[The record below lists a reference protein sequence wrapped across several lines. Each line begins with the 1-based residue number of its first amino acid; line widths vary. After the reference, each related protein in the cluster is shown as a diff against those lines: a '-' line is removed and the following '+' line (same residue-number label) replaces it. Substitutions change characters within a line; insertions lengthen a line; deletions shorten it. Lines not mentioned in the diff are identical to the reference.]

1 MLPGLE
7 GFHRC
12 PMPKRL
18 LPDVMVVQPLVVPQ
32 GVVQVQTGVEVAG
45 AQQVGD
51 APVGAFGH
59 TVGLGPFG
67 PDHQSGMQ
75 SLRAMGPASTS
86 RR

>member
-1 MLPGLE
+1 MSDAQAPSTGCDGCTASGSAAE
-7 GFHRC
+7 
-12 PMPKRL
+12 
-18 LPDVMVVQPLVVPQ
+18 

-59 TVGLGPFG
+59 TVGLGLFG